1 MKEKT
6 IIVILTIACVALAL
20 AAIYFK
26 NHQEEII
33 VNLKPVGDSI
43 RQYVPSVW
51 DYK

>member
-1 MKEKT
+1 MKERA
-6 IIVILTIACVALAL
+6 IIITLAIGCILLAL
-20 AAIYFK
+20 TAIYFHK
-26 NHQEEII
+26 HQEKII